1 MADQIDNRPDPDEL
15 LASLKLEEEKSKRG
29 KLKIFFGMCAG
40 VGKTYAMLKTAQA
53 EKAKGCDI
61 IVGYVETHKRKE
73 TAELVSGFEVVPRII
88 FNYKNTL
95 VEEMDLDAIL
105 ARKPILVLV
114 DELAH
119 TNAPGSR
126 HTKRYQDVLEILDN
140 GINVYTTV
148 NVQHLESRS
157 DTVAQITGVI
167 VRETLPD
174 EIFENADDIEVIDIT
189 PDELLQRL
197 SEGKV
202 YPPERSKEAVESF
215 FRKGNITALREM
227 ALRIV
232 ADRVD
237 KQLHEYM
244 QLKRIKGPWKS
255 GLHLLVAVSHTQQSA
270 KLLRWAKNLS
280 YTMGADLQAVYVET
294 SYKATEAESVQLN
307 KNIALARQ
315 LGVKFRFVT
324 NTDMVKAIVSFAQRE
339 NITHIIIGKPRVRN
353 LLTLLRLGN
362 FINRLIR
369 YSGNIDVYILG
380 SDIQTKDR
388 FRDKV
393 SLPSFTSDIGQ
404 YLWAVGTVVITSLL
418 CFAAKGIIGYQV
430 VSYLLLFAVSALAF
444 FLGTGPI
451 LVAATL
457 SALIWDFF
465 FIPPPY
471 TLHIDRPVDM
481 LMLIMFFII
490 ALLSGVL
497 TSRIRR
503 QEKKIR
509 IREERTN
516 ALYQLTR
523 ELSKAAGLEE
533 VVSIA
538 KNDIKKYFNLNCRI
552 ILKNDANKLDYKI
565 YKDTDINLTK
575 NDMSVAEWT
584 FQHSSKAGRHT
595 DTLPSGKY
603 TFYPLTG
610 NQMNLGVIAVQHDIV
625 FTQGEEQFWEAFISQ
640 ISGKFEREYLRNM
653 AKQAFVLS
661 ESDKLYKTLF
671 NSISHE
677 LRIPVATIMG
687 ASDSL
692 VTSEHS
698 PEISRELS
706 SEIFKASK
714 RLNRLIENL
723 LNMSRLESGRI
734 TPRLDWCDIHDLIN
748 KVTESLQEEL
758 KPFKL
763 HVVIPDDMPFVKIDF
778 GLMEQVLYNLLYN
791 ATQYASSSSNLRIKV
806 FHDNGLMTLQVMDRG
821 PGFPPDEI
829 SLIFNKF
836 YRVEGSKAG
845 GTGLGL
851 SIAKGFT
858 EAHNGSI
865 TVENRQNGGAK
876 FTIKIPSDLPPAEI
890 KEPK

>member
-1 MADQIDNRPDPDEL
+1 MDFADNRPDPDEL
-15 LASLKLEEEKSKRG
+15 LASLKLEDEKSKRG

-40 VGKTYAMLKTAQA
+40 VGKTYTMLETAQA
-53 EKAKGCDI
+53 EKIKGCDI
-61 IVGYVETHKRKE
+61 VIGYIETHNRKE
-73 TAELVSGFEVVPRII
+73 TADLAEGFELIPRRTYE
-88 FNYKNTL
+88 YKTTT
-95 VEEMDLDAIL
+95 VYEMDLDAII
-105 ARKPILVLV
+105 ARKPRIVLV

-126 HTKRYQDVLEILDN
+126 HVKRYQDVLEILDN
-140 GINVYTTV
+140 GIDVFTTV

-157 DTVAQITGVI
+157 DTVAQITGII

-174 EIFENADDIEVIDIT
+174 EIFENADEVEVIDLT
-189 PDELLQRL
+189 PEELLQRL

-202 YPPERSKEAVESF
+202 YAPERSKEAVESF

-280 YTMGADLQAVYVET
+280 YTMGSDVQAIYVET
-294 SYKATEAESVQLN
+294 SYKLDTKESEQLN
-307 KNIALARQ
+307 KNINLARQ
-315 LGVKFRFVT
+315 LGIKFRIVT
-324 NTDMVKAIVSFAQRE
+324 SSDMVKAIVDFAQKE

-380 SDIQTKDR
+380 SDIQSKDK
-388 FRDKV
+388 FREKV
-393 SLPSFTSDIGQ
+393 SLPSFTSNIRQ
-404 YLWAVGTVVITSLL
+404 YFISSLIVVLIATI
-418 CFAAKGIIGYQV
+418 CFSIKEFIGYQV
-430 VSYLLLFAVSALAF
+430 VSFALLFVVSALAF
-444 FLGTGPI
+444 FFGTGPI
-451 LVAATL
+451 LLAATM

-471 TLHIDRPVDM
+471 TLHVDKPEDM

-497 TSRIRR
+497 TSRIKR
-503 QEKKIR
+503 QEMKIR

-523 ELSKAAGLEE
+523 ELSTATGIAE
-533 VVSIA
+533 VITIA
-538 KNDIKKYFNLNCRI
+538 KNDIKKYFNLNSRI
-552 ILKNDANKLDYKI
+552 LLISENNELEYTSRKNGNFTI
-565 YKDTDINLTK
+565 SK
-575 NDMSVAEWT
+575 NDMSVASWT
-584 FQHSSKAGRHT
+584 FQHSTKAGKHT
-595 DTLPSGKY
+595 DTLPSSNY
-603 TFYPLTG
+603 TFYPLKG
-610 NQMNLGVIAVQHDIV
+610 NQMNLGVIAIQQEIV

-653 AKQAFVLS
+653 AKQAFLLN

-692 VTSEHS
+692 LTSQH
-698 PEISRELS
+698 PLEIQKELS
-706 SEIFKASK
+706 NEIFKASK

-748 KVTESLQEEL
+748 KVTESLQDEL
-758 KPFKL
+758 KPFQL
-763 HVVIPDDMPFVKIDF
+763 HIVIPDDMPFVKIDF
-778 GLMEQVLYNLLYN
+778 GLMEQVLYNLIYN
-791 ATQYASSSSNLRIKV
+791 ATQYASSSANLRVKA
-806 FHDNGLMTLQVMDRG
+806 FYDNGIMTLQVMDRG
-821 PGFPPDEI
+821 PGFPAREI

-858 EAHNGSI
+858 EAHKGTI
-865 TVENRQNGGAK
+865 TVENRENGGAK
-876 FTIKIPSDLPPAEI
+876 FTIKIPTDIPEVELQ
-890 KEPK
+890 

>member
-1 MADQIDNRPDPDEL
+1 MNYGDNRPNPDEL
-15 LASLKLEEEKSKRG
+15 LASLKSEEEKSKRG

-40 VGKTYAMLKTAQA
+40 VGKTYTMLQTAQA
-53 EKAKGCDI
+53 EKLKGVDI
-61 IVGYVETHKRKE
+61 IIGFVETHNRKE
-73 TAELVSGFEVVPRII
+73 TADLVEGFELIPSKY
-88 FNYKNTL
+88 FQYKSTT
-95 VEEMDLDAIL
+95 VYEMDLDAII
-105 ARKPILVLV
+105 ARKPQLVLV

-126 HTKRYQDVLEILDN
+126 HAKRYQDVQEILDN

-157 DTVAQITGVI
+157 DTVAQITGIV
-167 VRETLPD
+167 VRETIPD
-174 EIFENADDIEVIDIT
+174 EIFENADEIEVIDLT

-202 YPPERSKEAVESF
+202 YTPERSKEAIENF

-237 KQLHEYM
+237 RQLHEYM

-255 GLHLLVAVSHTQQSA
+255 GLHLLVAVSYTQQSA
-270 KLLRWAKNLS
+270 RLLRWAKNLS
-280 YTMGADLQAVYVET
+280 YTMGSDLQAVYVEA
-294 SYKATEAESVQLN
+294 SHKLNPKESEQLN
-307 KNIALARQ
+307 KNITLAGQ
-315 LGVKFRFVT
+315 LGIKFRVIT
-324 NTDMVKAIVSFAQRE
+324 STDKVKAIVDFAQKE

-362 FINRLIR
+362 FVNRLIR

-380 SDIQTKDR
+380 SDIQSTDK
-388 FRDKV
+388 FKEKV
-393 SLPSFTSDIGQ
+393 SLPSFSSNISQ
-404 YLWAVGTVVITSLL
+404 YFSASLIVFL
-418 CFAAKGIIGYQV
+418 VAAICFSIKDFIGYQV
-430 VSYLLLFAVSALAF
+430 VSFALLFVVSTLAF
-444 FLGTGPI
+444 FFGTGPI
-451 LVAATL
+451 LLASTL

-471 TLHIDRPVDM
+471 TLHVDKTEDM

-497 TSRIRR
+497 TSRVKR

-523 ELSKAAGLEE
+523 ELSIATGIEE
-533 VVSIA
+533 VINIA
-538 KNDIKKYFNLNCRI
+538 NNDIKKYFNLKSRI
-552 ILKNDANKLDYKI
+552 LLKNDENQLDSNSQDDSSI
-565 YKDTDINLTK
+565 ILSK

-584 FQHSSKAGRHT
+584 FQHSTKAGKHT
-595 DTLPSGKY
+595 DTLPSSDY
-603 TFYPLTG
+603 TFYPLKG
-610 NQMNLGVIAVQHDIV
+610 NQMSLGVIAIQLANV

-653 AKQAFVLS
+653 AKQAYILN

-692 VTSEHS
+692 LTSQH
-698 PEISRELS
+698 PEEIRKELS
-706 SEIFKASK
+706 HEIFKASK

-734 TPRLDWCDIHDLIN
+734 SPRLDWCDIHDLIN
-748 KVTESLQEEL
+748 RVIESLHDEL
-758 KPFKL
+758 KPFHL
-763 HVVIPDDMPFVKIDF
+763 LVVIPDDMPFVKIDF
-778 GLMEQVLYNLLYN
+778 GLLEQVLYNLIYN
-791 ATQYASSSSNLRIKV
+791 ATQYAAASINLRVKA
-806 FHDNGLMTLQVMDRG
+806 FYDNGILTLQVMDRG
-821 PGFPPDEI
+821 PGFPRKEI

-836 YRVEGSKAG
+836 YRVEGSQAG

-851 SIAKGFT
+851 SIVKGFV
-858 EAHNGSI
+858 EALKGTV

-876 FTIKIPSDLPPAEI
+876 FTIKIPSEIPQIDLRG
-890 KEPK
+890 

>member
-1 MADQIDNRPDPDEL
+1 MDIIDNRPDPDEL
-15 LASLKLEEEKSKRG
+15 LASIKYEEEKSKRG

-40 VGKTYAMLKTAQA
+40 VGKTYTMLQTAQA
-53 EKAKGCDI
+53 EKLKGNDI
-61 IVGYVETHKRKE
+61 IIGYIETHNRKE
-73 TAELVSGFEVVPRII
+73 TAELAESFEVIPRKTYQ
-88 FNYKNTL
+88 YKTTT
-95 VEEMDLDAIL
+95 VQEMDLDAIID
-105 ARKPILVLV
+105 RNPSVVLV

-126 HTKRYQDVLEILDN
+126 HAKRFQDVLDILDN

-157 DTVAQITGVI
+157 DTVAQITGII
-167 VRETLPD
+167 VRETIPD
-174 EIFENADDIEVIDIT
+174 EIFENADEIEIIDLT

-197 SEGKV
+197 SDGKV
-202 YPPERSKEAVESF
+202 YTPERSKEAIESF

-280 YTMGADLQAVYVET
+280 YTMDSDLQAVYVES
-294 SYKATEAESVQLN
+294 SYKLNPKESDQLN
-307 KNIALARQ
+307 KNINLARQ
-315 LGVKFRFVT
+315 LGIKFRIVT
-324 NTDMVKAIVSFAQRE
+324 NSDMVKAIVDFAQKE

-362 FINRLIR
+362 FVNRLIR

-380 SDIQTKDR
+380 SDIQSKDK
-388 FRDKV
+388 FKEKV
-393 SLPSFTSDIGQ
+393 SLPSFTSNIRQ
-404 YLWAVGTVVITSLL
+404 YVAASSVVILMSIA
-418 CFAAKGIIGYQV
+418 CFLIKEFIGYQV
-430 VSYLLLFAVSALAF
+430 VSFCLLFVVSTLAF
-444 FLGTGPI
+444 FFGTGPI
-451 LVAATL
+451 LLAATL

-471 TLHIDRPVDM
+471 TLHIDKPEDM
-481 LMLIMFFII
+481 LMLLMFFII

-497 TSRIRR
+497 TSRIKR
-503 QEKKIR
+503 QEMKIR

-523 ELSKAAGLEE
+523 ELSTATGIEE
-533 VVSIA
+533 VINIA
-538 KNDIKKYFNLNCRI
+538 KMDIKKYFSLKCRI
-552 ILKNDANKLDYKI
+552 LLKNDLNQLDYASRP
-565 YKDTDINLTK
+565 DENFNLSQ
-575 NDMSVAEWT
+575 NDLSVAAWT
-584 FQHSSKAGRHT
+584 FQHSAKAGRHT
-595 DTLPSGKY
+595 DTLPSSNF
-603 TFYPLTG
+603 TFYPLKG
-610 NQMNLGVIAVQHDIV
+610 NQINLGVIAIHQTNI

-640 ISGKFEREYLRNM
+640 ISGKFEREYLRNI
-653 AKQAFVLS
+653 AKQAFLLN

-692 VTSEHS
+692 LTIQH
-698 PEISRELS
+698 PEEIRNELS
-706 SEIFKASK
+706 QEIFKASE

-734 TPRLDWCDIHDLIN
+734 TPRLDWYDIHDLIDRVSKN
-748 KVTESLQEEL
+748 LKDEL
-758 KPFKL
+758 KPFRL
-763 HVVIPDDMPFVKIDF
+763 HVVIPDDMPLVKIDF
-778 GLMEQVLYNLLYN
+778 GLMEQVLYNLIYN
-791 ATQYASSSSNLRIKV
+791 STQYATDSINLRVKA
-806 FHDNGLMTLQVMDRG
+806 FYDNGILTLQVMDRG
-821 PGFPPDEI
+821 PGFPEKEI

-851 SIAKGFT
+851 SIVKGFV
-858 EAHNGSI
+858 EAHKG
-865 TVENRQNGGAK
+865 TVMVENRENGGAK
-876 FTIKIPSDLPPAEI
+876 FTIKIPSEIPQIDL
-890 KEPK
+890 KG

>member
-1 MADQIDNRPDPDEL
+1 MDIRDNRPDPDEL
-15 LASLKLEEEKSKRG
+15 LASLKVEEEKSKRG

-40 VGKTYAMLKTAQA
+40 VGKTYTMLQTAQA
-53 EKAKGCDI
+53 EKLKGNDI
-61 IVGYVETHKRKE
+61 IIGYIETHHRKE
-73 TAELVSGFEVVPRII
+73 TEELVKGFELIPRKSCK
-88 FNYKNTL
+88 YKSTT
-95 VEEMDLDAIL
+95 VQEMDLDGII
-105 ARKPILVLV
+105 ARKPKVVLV

-126 HTKRYQDVLEILDN
+126 HTKRFQDILEILDN

-157 DTVAQITGVI
+157 DTVTQITGI
-167 VRETLPD
+167 AVRETIPD
-174 EIFENADDIEVIDIT
+174 EIFENADEIELIDLT

-202 YPPERSKEAVESF
+202 YTPERSKEAIENF

-237 KQLHEYM
+237 RQLHEYM

-294 SYKATEAESVQLN
+294 SYRLSTKESEQQN
-307 KNIALARQ
+307 KNINLARQ
-315 LGVKFRFVT
+315 LGIKFRIVT
-324 NTDMVKAIVSFAQRE
+324 NTDMVKAIVDFAQKE

-362 FINRLIR
+362 FVNRLIR

-380 SDIQTKDR
+380 SDIQAKDK
-388 FRDKV
+388 FKENV
-393 SLPSFTSDIGQ
+393 SLPSFTSNLRQ
-404 YLWAVGTVVITSLL
+404 YFVASLIVISTSII
-418 CFAAKGIIGYQV
+418 CFTIKEFIGYQV
-430 VSYLLLFAVSALAF
+430 VSFALLFVVSTLAF
-444 FLGTGPI
+444 FFGTGPI
-451 LVAATL
+451 LLSATL

-471 TLHIDRPVDM
+471 TLHVDKPEDM

-497 TSRIRR
+497 TSRIKR
-503 QEKKIR
+503 QEMKIR

-516 ALYQLTR
+516 ALYNLTR
-523 ELSKAAGLEE
+523 ELSTATGIDE
-533 VVSIA
+533 VINIA
-538 KNDIKKYFNLNCRI
+538 KNDIKKYFNLNSRILLRNDLNQLDYTSLNEANI
-552 ILKNDANKLDYKI
+552 ILSGNDK
-565 YKDTDINLTK
+565 
-575 NDMSVAEWT
+575 SVAEWT
-584 FQHSSKAGRHT
+584 FQHSTKAGKHT
-595 DTLPSGKY
+595 DTLPSSNF
-603 TFYPLTG
+603 TFYPLKG
-610 NQMNLGVIAVQHDIV
+610 NQMNLGVIAIQQAIV

-640 ISGKFEREYLRNM
+640 ISGKFEREYLRNI
-653 AKQAFVLS
+653 AKQAFLLN

-692 VTSEHS
+692 LTTQH
-698 PEISRELS
+698 PEEIRRELS
-706 SEIFKASK
+706 QEIFKASE

-723 LNMSRLESGRI
+723 LNISRLESGRI
-734 TPRLDWCDIHDLIN
+734 
-748 KVTESLQEEL
+748 
-758 KPFKL
+758 
-763 HVVIPDDMPFVKIDF
+763 
-778 GLMEQVLYNLLYN
+778 
-791 ATQYASSSSNLRIKV
+791 
-806 FHDNGLMTLQVMDRG
+806 
-821 PGFPPDEI
+821 
-829 SLIFNKF
+829 
-836 YRVEGSKAG
+836 SKA
-845 GTGLGL
+845 
-851 SIAKGFT
+851 
-858 EAHNGSI
+858 
-865 TVENRQNGGAK
+865 
-876 FTIKIPSDLPPAEI
+876 
-890 KEPK
+890 